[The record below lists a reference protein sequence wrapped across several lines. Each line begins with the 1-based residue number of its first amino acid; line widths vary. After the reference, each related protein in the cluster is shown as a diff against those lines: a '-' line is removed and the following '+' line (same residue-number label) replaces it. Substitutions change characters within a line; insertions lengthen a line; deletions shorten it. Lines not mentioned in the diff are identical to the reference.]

1 MKTEEFVRWL
11 KTVEIDKGVVEYQ
24 HMVHGTQP
32 SQASNPFEQHML
44 ALYHR
49 LPPAD
54 QQALMGFVRQARID
68 ATSRMLAIIDGIADC
83 PTEFQL
89 IDVESGNALED
100 LTDLFLVQFEDD
112 VD

>member
-83 PTEFQL
+83 PAEFQL
-89 IDVESGNALED
+89 IDAESGLALED
-100 LTDLFLVQFEDD
+100 LTDLFLEQFEDD
-112 VD
+112 AG